1 MRIRIDMTEQLDFEK
16 AFKELERLVKQMEED
31 ELPLEKTLKTF
42 EHGINLSRYC
52 AKCLDDAEKR
62 IQQLSRDE
70 NGEPLLKAWERD
82 SEDL

>member
-1 MRIRIDMTEQLDFEK
+1 MNKKLNFEK
-16 AFKELERLVKQMEED
+16 ALKELERLVKQLEEND
-31 ELPLEKTLKTF
+31 LPLEESLKTF
-42 EHGINLSRYC
+42 EQGIKLSRYC

-70 NGEPLLKAWERD
+70 NGQPLLKAWEKT

>member
-1 MRIRIDMTEQLDFEK
+1 MNKKLDFEK
-16 AFKELERLVKQMEED
+16 AIKELEKLVKQLEEND
-31 ELPLEKTLKTF
+31 LPLEKALKTF

-70 NGEPLLKAWERD
+70 NNEPMLKAWEGD

>member
-1 MRIRIDMTEQLDFEK
+1 MNKKLDFEK
-16 AFKELERLVKQMEED
+16 ALKELERLVKQLEEND
-31 ELPLEKTLKTF
+31 LPLEEALKTF

-70 NGEPLLKAWERD
+70 NNEPMLKAWEGD

>member
-1 MRIRIDMTEQLDFEK
+1 MNKKLDFEK
-16 AFKELERLVKQMEED
+16 ALKELERHVKQLEEND
-31 ELPLEKTLKTF
+31 LPLEAALKTF

-70 NGEPLLKAWERD
+70 NNEPMLKAWEGN

>member
-1 MRIRIDMTEQLDFEK
+1 MTEKLDFEK
-16 AFKELERLVKQMEED
+16 ALKELERLVKQLEEND
-31 ELPLEKTLKTF
+31 LPLEEALKTF

-70 NGEPLLKAWERD
+70 NNKPMLKAWEGD
-82 SEDL
+82 SENL

>member
-1 MRIRIDMTEQLDFEK
+1 MRTDMSEKLDFEK
-16 AFKELERLVKQMEED
+16 ALDELERLVKQMEEND
-31 ELPLEKTLKTF
+31 LPLEKALKTF

-70 NGEPLLKAWERD
+70 NGEPLLKALERD
-82 SEDL
+82 DEGL

>member
-1 MRIRIDMTEQLDFEK
+1 MTEKLDFEK
-16 AFKELERLVKQMEED
+16 ALKELERLVKQLEEND
-31 ELPLEKTLKTF
+31 LPLEEALKTF

-70 NGEPLLKAWERD
+70 NNEPMLKAWEGD
-82 SEDL
+82 SENL

>member
-1 MRIRIDMTEQLDFEK
+1 MNKKLDFEK
-16 AFKELERLVKQMEED
+16 ALKELERHVKQLEEND
-31 ELPLEKTLKTF
+31 LPLEAALKTF

-70 NGEPLLKAWERD
+70 NNEPMLKAWEGD

>member
-1 MRIRIDMTEQLDFEK
+1 MTEKLDFEK
-16 AFKELERLVKQMEED
+16 ALKELEKLVKQLEENN
-31 ELPLEKTLKTF
+31 LPLEEALKTF

-70 NGEPLLKAWERD
+70 NNEPVLKAWEGA

>member
-1 MRIRIDMTEQLDFEK
+1 MNKKLDFEK
-16 AFKELERLVKQMEED
+16 ALKELERHVKQLEEND
-31 ELPLEKTLKTF
+31 LPLEAALKTF

-70 NGEPLLKAWERD
+70 NNEPMLKAWEGD
-82 SEDL
+82 SENL

>member
-1 MRIRIDMTEQLDFEK
+1 MNKKLNFEK
-16 AFKELERLVKQMEED
+16 ALKELERLVKQLEEND
-31 ELPLEKTLKTF
+31 LPLEESLKTF
-42 EHGINLSRYC
+42 ENGINLSRYC

-70 NGEPLLKAWERD
+70 NNEPMLKAWEGD

>member
-1 MRIRIDMTEQLDFEK
+1 MTEKLDFEK
-16 AFKELERLVKQMEED
+16 ALKELEKLVKQLEENN
-31 ELPLEKTLKTF
+31 LPLEEALKTF

-70 NGEPLLKAWERD
+70 NNEPMLKAWEGD
-82 SEDL
+82 SENL

>member
-1 MRIRIDMTEQLDFEK
+1 MTEKLDFEK
-16 AFKELERLVKQMEED
+16 ALKELERLVKQLEENN
-31 ELPLEKTLKTF
+31 LPLEEALKTF

-70 NGEPLLKAWERD
+70 NNEPMLKAWEGD
-82 SEDL
+82 SENL